1 MTGTLHTIG
10 AAGWTDFAGWFST
23 VFPLVLVVA
32 ILAWYMLVMRRHP

>member
-1 MTGTLHTIG
+1 MTATLHTIG

-32 ILAWYMLVMRRHP
+32 ILAWYLLVMRRHP

>member
-1 MTGTLHTIG
+1 MTATLHTIG

-32 ILAWYMLVMRRHP
+32 ILVWYMLVMRRHP